1 MENKKIVIN
10 ISGDIGAGKTVL
22 GILLRRMLILYG
34 ANVNYIEEK
43 YVASVSK
50 DIIDM
55 CNHELFVENKKIS
68 FDNKD
73 ITIRVD

>member
-43 YVASVSK
+43 YASVSK
-50 DIIDM
+50 DIIEM

-73 ITIRVD
+73 ITIRVE

>member
-22 GILLRRMLILYG
+22 GILLRRMLILFG
-34 ANVNYIEEK
+34 ANVNYIEGK
-43 YVASVSK
+43 YASSSK